1 VTFVQVEFLAF
12 FALVLAVTWGMPLL
26 GERRRVAQNT
36 ALLIA
41 SAVFYG
47 WVEPW
52 MLGLLLFSTVLDYGV
67 TLGMARWPDRREALL
82 ALSLVGNLGM
92 LGTFKYLGFF
102 VQSVGDALTA
112 LGFVVHWPTLSIAL
126 PVGISF
132 YTFQTL
138 SYTLDVYRGK
148 LTPRRSL
155 LDVALFVSFFPQL
168 VAGPVERARDLL
180 PQLERPREAAPSQL
194 ASGLSLALWGAVKKI
209 VVADQ
214 VALYVDRCFV
224 LNEPPPSVLFMASA
238 AFAVQILADFSGY
251 TDIARGTA
259 RMLGVNLTHNFN
271 RPYLAE
277 SPSDFWRRWHVSFSS
292 WIHEYVYLP
301 LCGRPGEGAARPSAA
316 RRTFAT
322 FGALLISG
330 LWHGAAWKF
339 VLWGAYH
346 AALLTLWRGLGH
358 LSPFSPPRLV
368 RVALMLTCTVFG
380 WLLFRIQDADTLRHV
395 VQTAPWQGWSR
406 AWPTVY
412 ALVGVIVAGGGVLAI
427 GGAIEA
433 RLSTISRSPWR
444 PTVELGWW
452 ALASSL
458 IFLMARSTQSDF
470 LYFRF

>member
-1 VTFVQVEFLAF
+1 VTFVQQEFLVF
-12 FALVLAVTWGMPLL
+12 FALVLAVTWGMPLV
-26 GERRRVAQNT
+26 GERRRVAQN
-36 ALLIA
+36 AVLLVA

-52 MLGLLLFSTVLDYGV
+52 MLGLLLASTVLDYGV
-67 TLGMARWPDRREALL
+67 TLGMTRWPTHRRALL

-112 LGFVVHWPTLSIAL
+112 LGFVVHWPTLNIAL

-148 LTPRRSL
+148 LEPRRSF

-180 PQLERPREAAPSQL
+180 PQLERPRHAAPSQL

-277 SPSDFWRRWHVSFSS
+277 SPSDFWRRWHISFSS

-301 LCGRPGEGAARPSAA
+301 LCGSTETRPSAA
-316 RRTFAT
+316 RRTLAT

-346 AALLTLWRGLGH
+346 ATLLTLWRGLGH
-358 LSPFSPPRLV
+358 LSPLSPPRLF
-368 RVALMLTCTVFG
+368 RVGLMLACTVFG
-380 WLLFRIQDADTLRHV
+380 WLLFRMQDADTLRHV
-395 VQTAPWQGWSR
+395 LQTAPWAGWSR

-412 ALVGVIVAGGGVLAI
+412 ALIGVIVAGGGVLAI
-427 GGAIEA
+427 GGAVEA
-433 RLSTISRSPWR
+433 RVSTIISSPWR
-444 PTVELGWW
+444 PTVELCWW
-452 ALASSL
+452 ALAASL
-458 IFLMARSTQSDF
+458 ILLMARSTQSDF

>member
-1 VTFVQVEFLAF
+1 MTFVQQEFLVF
-12 FALVLAVTWGMPLL
+12 FALVLAVTWGMPLV
-26 GERRRVAQNT
+26 GERRRVAQN
-36 ALLIA
+36 AVLLVA

-52 MLGLLLFSTVLDYGV
+52 MLGLLLASTLLDYGV
-67 TLGMARWPDRREALL
+67 TLGMARWPDRRKALL

-92 LGTFKYLGFF
+92 LGAFKYLGFF

-112 LGFVVHWPTLSIAL
+112 LGFVVHWPTLNIAL

-148 LTPRRSL
+148 LSPRRSF

-180 PQLERPREAAPSQL
+180 PQLERPRHAAPSQL

-224 LNEPPPSVLFMASA
+224 LSEPPPSVLFMASA

-277 SPSDFWRRWHVSFSS
+277 SPSDFWRRWHISFSS

-301 LCGRPGEGAARPSAA
+301 LCGSTETRPSAA

-346 AALLTLWRGLGH
+346 ATLLTLWRGMSQR
-358 LSPFSPPRLV
+358 SPISPPRLV
-368 RVALMLTCTVFG
+368 RIGLMLTCTVFG
-380 WLLFRIQDADTLRHV
+380 WLLFRMQDADTLRHV
-395 VQTAPWQGWSR
+395 LQTAPWAGWSR

-412 ALVGVIVAGGGVLAI
+412 ALVGVTVAGGGLLAL

-433 RLSTISRSPWR
+433 RASTIATSPWR

-452 ALASSL
+452 ALAASL
-458 IFLMARSTQSDF
+458 ILLMARSTQSDF

>member
-1 VTFVQVEFLAF
+1 MTFVQQEFLVF
-12 FALVLAVTWGMPLL
+12 FALVLAVTWGMPLV
-26 GERRRVAQNT
+26 GERRRVAQNA
-36 ALLIA
+36 ALLVA

-67 TLGMARWPDRREALL
+67 TMGMARWPERRKALL

-92 LGTFKYLGFF
+92 LGAFKYLGFF
-102 VQSVGDALTA
+102 VQSVGDALGA
-112 LGFVVHWPTLSIAL
+112 LGFVVHWPTLNIAL

-148 LTPRRSL
+148 LTPRRSF

-180 PQLERPREAAPSQL
+180 PQLERPRQAAPSQL

-224 LNEPPPSVLFMASA
+224 LNEPPPSVLFVASA

-277 SPSDFWRRWHVSFSS
+277 SPSDFWRRWHISFSS

-301 LCGRPGEGAARPSAA
+301 LCGGSGETRPSAA
-316 RRTFAT
+316 RRTLAT

-346 AALLTLWRGLGH
+346 ATLLTLWRGLSH
-358 LSPFSPPRLV
+358 VSPLSPPRLL
-368 RVALMLTCTVFG
+368 RVGLMFTCTVFG
-380 WLLFRIQDADTLRHV
+380 WLLFRMQDVDTLRHV
-395 VQTAPWQGWSR
+395 LQTAPWAGWSR

-412 ALVGVIVAGGGVLAI
+412 ALVGVIVAGGGVLAL

-433 RLSTISRSPWR
+433 RVSTIARSPWR
-444 PTVELGWW
+444 PTVELCWW
-452 ALASSL
+452 ALAAAL

>member
-1 VTFVQVEFLAF
+1 MTFVQQEFLVF
-12 FALVLAVTWGMPLL
+12 FALVLAVTWGMPLV
-26 GERRRVAQNT
+26 GERRRIAQN
-36 ALLIA
+36 AVLLVA

-52 MLGLLLFSTVLDYGV
+52 MLGLLLFSTLLDYGV
-67 TLGMARWPDRREALL
+67 TLGMTRWPARRQALL
-82 ALSLVGNLGM
+82 ALSLTGNLGL
-92 LGTFKYLGFF
+92 LGAFKYLGFF

-112 LGFVVHWPTLSIAL
+112 LGFVVHWPTLEIAL

-180 PQLERPREAAPSQL
+180 PQLERPRHAAPSQL

-224 LNEPPPSVLFMASA
+224 LNEPPPSVLFAASA

-259 RMLGVNLTHNFN
+259 RMLGVQLTHNFN

-277 SPSDFWRRWHVSFSS
+277 SPSDFWRRWHISFSS

-301 LCGRPGEGAARPSAA
+301 LCGGDGDARPSAL
-316 RRTFAT
+316 RRTLAT

-346 AALLTLWRGLGH
+346 ASLLTLWRGLAAV
-358 LSPFSPPRLV
+358 SPVSPPRALKI
-368 RVALMLTCTVFG
+368 VAMFVCTVFG
-380 WLLFRIQDADTLRHV
+380 WLLFRMQDGATLAHV
-395 VQTAPWQGWSR
+395 LQTAPWAGWSR

-412 ALVGVIVAGGGVLAI
+412 ALVGVVAAGGGVLAL
-427 GGAIEA
+427 GGAVEA
-433 RLSTISRSPWR
+433 RVGALSSSPWR
-444 PTVELGWW
+444 PSLELAWW
-452 ALASSL
+452 ALAASL
-458 IFLMARSTQSDF
+458 ILLMARSTQSDF